1 MFRLP
6 RSDIRIPPQS
16 VDAGMVRCLLATFLS
31 VASLQ
36 LLSANE
42 HGSLAGRVFDH
53 TGAPLPGV
61 SVTLHGSAA
70 PATFTSR
77 EGEYRIDGVVPGRHH
92 IEFTLPGF
100 ADHSR
105 QDVEV
110 VAGRTSRVDAN
121 LHVALQAE
129 VTVTGR
135 TTFRN
140 LAELDRPESNLVGLA
155 ASASEGAV
163 TGRQIETRPIQ
174 RAAEIVESVPGVSVT
189 QHSGEG
195 KANQYHLRGFNL
207 DHGTDFSMMVAA
219 VPVNLPTHAHGHGY
233 TDANFLIPELVT
245 GVQYFK
251 GPYSAD
257 AGDFSSA
264 GGVNVNYAS
273 LLDAPMV
280 RASVGGQG
288 WSRLF
293 VAASPRVGDGHLLA
307 AAEMAHSDGPWRR
320 PDDYRRLN
328 AVMRYT
334 RGDSLNNM
342 ALTALAYRA
351 NWNATDQ
358 APQRAVA
365 LGALARFGGVDS
377 TTGGDTARYS
387 LSGEWQQ
394 GGNAARTRL
403 SAYAVGYELDLFSNF
418 TYFLDDPVNG
428 DQFEQADRRIVSG
441 LRASHERLAR
451 WAGRPVEY
459 RAGLQLRRDDIGRIG
474 LYRTRRRER
483 LATVREDDVAQTSA
497 GAWADADV
505 RWTPWLR
512 SITGLRVDTHW
523 FRVNA
528 DHAANSGRDRSAL
541 VSPKASLVLGPWR
554 GTELYVNGGFGF
566 HSNDARGATIAID
579 PATGDPAERVT
590 PLARTRGTEVGMRT
604 VLVPGVQST
613 LAVWRLGLD
622 SELVF
627 VGDAGTTSATRPSAR
642 HGIEWSTFVRLGRR
656 LTVDADVAW
665 SQARFTDGDPAGDQV
680 PGAVERVA
688 SIGLSGDASRNV
700 FGSVRWRYFGS
711 RPLVEDNSVRSRATS
726 LVNAQVGYR
735 LSSRLSLAIDAFNVF
750 DARHSDVDYFYRSR
764 LPGEPADGVDDL
776 HTHPALPRTLR
787 TTLSLTF

>member
-1 MFRLP
+1 
-6 RSDIRIPPQS
+6 
-16 VDAGMVRCLLATFLS
+16 MVRSLLAVLYLIL
-31 VASLQ
+31 SLQ
-36 LLSANE
+36 PLSADQ

-61 SVTLHGSAA
+61 AVTLRGPAG
-70 PATFTSR
+70 PATFTTR
-77 EGEYRIDGVVPGRHH
+77 NGEYRFDGLMPGRHRVV
-92 IEFTLPGF
+92 FSLPGF

-105 QDVEV
+105 QDIEV
-110 VAGRTSRVDAN
+110 VAGQTSRVDAS
-121 LHVALQAE
+121 LQVALQAE

-140 LAELDRPESNLVGLA
+140 LAELEQPESNLVGFA

-163 TGRQIETRPIQ
+163 TGRQLETRPIQ
-174 RAAEIVESVPGVSVT
+174 RAAEIVESVPGLSVT

-195 KANQYHLRGFNL
+195 KANQYYLRGFNL
-207 DHGTDFSMMVAA
+207 DHGTDFSTIVAG

-293 VAASPRVGDGHLLA
+293 AAASPRVGEGHLLA
-307 AAEMAHSDGPWRR
+307 AAEVAHSDGPWQR
-320 PDDYRRLN
+320 PDDYQRLN

-334 RGDSLNNM
+334 RGDSLNNL
-342 ALTALAYRA
+342 AVTALAYRA
-351 NWNATDQ
+351 DWNATDQ
-358 APQRAVA
+358 APLRAVA
-365 LGALARFGGVDS
+365 SGALPRFGGIDP

-387 LSGEWQQ
+387 VSGEWQLS
-394 GGNAARTRL
+394 GTAARTRL
-403 SAYAVGYELDLFSNF
+403 SAFAVGYELDLFSNF

-441 LRASHERLAR
+441 LRASHERIAR

-474 LYRTRRRER
+474 LYRTRARER
-483 LATVREDDVAQTSA
+483 LSTVREDDVVQTSA
-497 GAWADADV
+497 GVWADADV

-512 SITGLRVDTHW
+512 SISGLRADTHW

-528 DHAANSGRDRSAL
+528 DHPANSGRDSAAL

-566 HSNDARGATIAID
+566 HSNDSRGATITID
-579 PATGDPAERVT
+579 PATGDLADRVT
-590 PLARTRGTEVGMRT
+590 PLARTRGAEVGMRT

-613 LAVWRLGLD
+613 FAVWRLGLD

-627 VGDAGTTSATRPSAR
+627 AGDAGTTSATRRSAR
-642 HGIEWSTFVRLGRR
+642 HGIEWSTFARLGKR

-665 SQARFTDGDPAGDQV
+665 SQARFTDGDPAGDRV

-688 SIGLSGDASRNV
+688 SVGLSGDASRNV
-700 FGSVRWRYFGS
+700 FGSLRWRYFGS
-711 RPLVEDNSVRSRATS
+711 RPLVEDNSVRSRPTS
-726 LVNAQVGYR
+726 LVNAQAGYR
-735 LSSRLSLAIDAFNVF
+735 LSSRLSLTVDLFNVL
-750 DARHSDVDYFYRSR
+750 DAKHSDVDYFYRSR

-776 HTHPALPRTLR
+776 HTHPALPRTVR